1 MQSTY
6 IKIILGLIGL
16 SIILFLL
23 WRRSVKQ
30 LKETKFAKTSL
41 STKYGKMTEQFMPFL
56 ADYPYDPQSFRFLGT
71 PIDGVQFTP
80 EGVVF
85 IEFKAASSQL
95 SSIQRQIRDMIKE
108 KKVDFKV
115 IRI

>member
-1 MQSTY
+1 MHFTQ
-6 IKIILGLIGL
+6 INIIIGL
-16 SIILFLL
+16 FALVVVLFLL

-30 LKETKFAKTSL
+30 LKAVKFAKSSL
-41 STKYGKMTEQFMPFL
+41 SSKYGKMTEQFMPFL
-56 ADYPYDPQSFRFLGT
+56 KDYPYDPQSFRFLGT

-85 IEFKAASSQL
+85 IEFKTNTSQL
-95 SSIQRQIRDMIKE
+95 SSIQRQIRDMIE
-108 KKVDFKV
+108 KKKVTFKT

>member
-1 MQSTY
+1 MHLIQT
-6 IKIILGLIGL
+6 KIILGLFAL
-16 SIILFLL
+16 VIILFLL

-30 LKETKFAKTSL
+30 LKAVKFAKSSL
-41 STKYGKMTEQFMPFL
+41 SSKYGKMTEQFMPFL
-56 ADYPYDPQSFRFLGT
+56 KDYPFDPQSFRFLGT

-85 IEFKAASSQL
+85 IEFKANTSQL
-95 SSIQRQIRDMIKE
+95 SSLQRQIKAMIEE
-108 KKVDFKV
+108 KKVTFKT